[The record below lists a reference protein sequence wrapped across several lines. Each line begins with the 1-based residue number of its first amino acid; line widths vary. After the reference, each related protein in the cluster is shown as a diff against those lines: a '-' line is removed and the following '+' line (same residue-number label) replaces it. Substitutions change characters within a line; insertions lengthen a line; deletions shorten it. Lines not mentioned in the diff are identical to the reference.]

1 MPCSLMSMAKGTTVS
16 IQIKYFYPYKR
27 IRENFINPEKGHNLQ
42 NCILLRE
49 EVKNTSWKDQQVA
62 EQVHVPQLHV
72 HPKKSI
78 VIWKRIP
85 YNCLWFDAFV
95 VPDEDRRM
103 QEYAKSTATKRIF
116 GLGENFRSTLAIDK
130 TIVAHCQGVFYLA
143 LIKKRHY

>member
-1 MPCSLMSMAKGTTVS
+1 MRHTTNMPCSLMSMAKGTTVS

-95 VPDEDRRM
+95 VPGGD
-103 QEYAKSTATKRIF
+103 
-116 GLGENFRSTLAIDK
+116 
-130 TIVAHCQGVFYLA
+130 C
-143 LIKKRHY
+143 